1 MKILT
6 KTESKLL
13 GRTYIEIEMEGK
25 AGMIS
30 RKDAVSAAATELN
43 VPGDQVALLR
53 LDQKAGS
60 REVVGRFFVYSSPE
74 GKKKVHPPHLAE
86 RILTKEEREKLRQDR
101 KKAATP
107 PPAPEKKK

>member
-60 REVVGRFFVYSSPE
+60 REVVGRFFVRS
-74 GKKKVHPPHLAE
+74 
-86 RILTKEEREKLRQDR
+86 EERRVGKECRL
-101 KKAATP
+101 
-107 PPAPEKKK
+107 